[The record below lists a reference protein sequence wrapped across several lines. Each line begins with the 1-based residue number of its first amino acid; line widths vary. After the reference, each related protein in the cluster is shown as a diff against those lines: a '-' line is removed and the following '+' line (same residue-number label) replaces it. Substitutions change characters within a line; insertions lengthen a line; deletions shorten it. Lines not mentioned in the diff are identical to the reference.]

1 MPEKSSDLDREYRE
15 CVRRLYSIAPSFQV
29 VGASGYHPGL
39 DNMRAFA
46 AFLGNPHL
54 SLRAVHVAGTN
65 GKGSVAHMLAS
76 ALACVRPGTSI
87 GLYTS
92 PHLVDF
98 RERIKTV
105 SIDGSG
111 DGRCFSEIGKE
122 DVVDFLRRAADFINE
137 RRPSFFEITTAM
149 AFDYFH
155 RRGVEMAVIET
166 GLGGRLD
173 STNIIVPELSVI
185 TSIGLDHKNILGDTI
200 EKIAAEKAGI
210 IKPGVPVVAGDL
222 PEEAMKIVAGRAEAA
237 GSDLYRAGD
246 LCGDCADAAEAA
258 GQADLRSY
266 CQVKNIRTVFTSL
279 KVLGAG
285 PVVKG
290 SPIYGAVIHA
300 ARMTGLRGRWERLS
314 TSPEMICDIG
324 HNPEALAVSMRQLV
338 EEAAGRHIIMVYGM
352 ASDKDVEAAVRF
364 LPHGPS
370 YVFTQA
376 EGSRAMPSP
385 ELQRMAAS
393 AGIVDSMTSASV
405 ADAVKTALSTASS
418 KDLIFIGGSSYVVAE
433 AIQYWD
439 GICDNK
445 KVNP

>member
-1 MPEKSSDLDREYRE
+1 
-15 CVRRLYSIAPSFQV
+15 
-29 VGASGYHPGL
+29 
-39 DNMRAFA
+39 
-46 AFLGNPHL
+46 
-54 SLRAVHVAGTN
+54 
-65 GKGSVAHMLAS
+65 
-76 ALACVRPGTSI
+76 
-87 GLYTS
+87 
-92 PHLVDF
+92 
-98 RERIKTV
+98 
-105 SIDGSG
+105 
-111 DGRCFSEIGKE
+111 
-122 DVVDFLRRAADFINE
+122 
-137 RRPSFFEITTAM
+137 
-149 AFDYFH
+149 
-155 RRGVEMAVIET
+155 MAVIET

-210 IKPGVPVVAGDL
+210 IKPGVPVVTGDL

-237 GSDLYRAGD
+237 GADLYRVGD

-266 CQVKNIRTVFTSL
+266 CQIKNIRTVFTSL
-279 KVLGAG
+279 KVLGTG

-352 ASDKDVEAAVRF
+352 ASDKDVEAAVSF

-405 ADAVKTALSTASS
+405 ADAVKTALSIASS
-418 KDLIFIGGSSYVVAE
+418 EDLIFIGGSSYVVAE